1 MTEKKAPAK
10 KAKAKKKEEKKEAP
24 KTIKH
29 WNGESWTIRTIN

>member
-10 KAKAKKKEEKKEAP
+10 KAKAKKKEGKKEAP